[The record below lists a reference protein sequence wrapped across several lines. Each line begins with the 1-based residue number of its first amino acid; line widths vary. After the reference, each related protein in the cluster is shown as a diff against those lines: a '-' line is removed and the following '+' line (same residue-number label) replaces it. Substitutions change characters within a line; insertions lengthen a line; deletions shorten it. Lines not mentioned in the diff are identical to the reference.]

1 MVNTKKYHHGQNQ
14 PTGSKQGFL
23 LSRHLIEKTGTG
35 SVTILNSFFVS
46 VKMYHKDIYDK
57 CYIPDIF
64 NNKH

>member
-23 LSRHLIEKTGTG
+23 LSRHLIEETGTG
-35 SVTILNSFFVS
+35 SATILNIFFL
-46 VKMYHKDIYDK
+46 VKIYPKDIYDK
-57 CYIPDIF
+57 CYIPDIL